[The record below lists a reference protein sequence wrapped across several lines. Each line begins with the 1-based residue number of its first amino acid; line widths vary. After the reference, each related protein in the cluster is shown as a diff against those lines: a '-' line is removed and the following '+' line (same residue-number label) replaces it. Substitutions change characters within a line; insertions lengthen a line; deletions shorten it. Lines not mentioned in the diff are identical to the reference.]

1 LVLDTIGYM
10 LTAFGSACE
19 LVSAIHDTLIA
30 HSNAL
35 KKAGILHHNL
45 SPGNIIIYLSWGLL
59 INWDLSKLVDIVGP
73 RQLTCTGTWQFMSV
87 VLLYDQHASH

>member
-1 LVLDTIGYM
+1 
-10 LTAFGSACE
+10 
-19 LVSAIHDTLIA
+19 
-30 HSNAL
+30 HSDAL

-59 INWDLSKLVDIVGP
+59 IDWDLSKLVDIVGP

-87 VLLYDQHASH
+87 VLLYDQHASHMFVDNLELSLYILLWMAL